1 VIQQLRRILRIVE
14 LAGLIGVVFI
24 LGITGFIIANTIKL
38 ALYNHRMEIEI
49 MELVG
54 ARRGSIYAPY
64 MLEGLGQGVLGALI
78 GIGFVFSVYL
88 LISNSMAQSELLQ
101 MVFPAFHF
109 LPVNILGGIV
119 LAGAMVGMGGSF
131 LAVRR
136 FLAEQ

>member
-1 VIQQLRRILRIVE
+1 
-14 LAGLIGVVFI
+14 
-24 LGITGFIIANTIKL
+24 
-38 ALYNHRMEIEI
+38 
-49 MELVG
+49 VG

-101 MVFPAFHF
+101 MVFPTFRF
-109 LPVNILGGIV
+109 LPVDILGGIV